1 MNYQKLGS
9 GLPIEEAMSPSHKGH
24 HAELGRNVQATIG
37 QHLRAMYDDV
47 VEQGVP
53 DRFTKLLNQLDSG
66 DQIGTR

>member
-37 QHLRAMYDDV
+37 QHLRAIMTTWSNKGFRTV
-47 VEQGVP
+47 SP
-53 DRFTKLLNQLDSG
+53 NS
-66 DQIGTR
+66 